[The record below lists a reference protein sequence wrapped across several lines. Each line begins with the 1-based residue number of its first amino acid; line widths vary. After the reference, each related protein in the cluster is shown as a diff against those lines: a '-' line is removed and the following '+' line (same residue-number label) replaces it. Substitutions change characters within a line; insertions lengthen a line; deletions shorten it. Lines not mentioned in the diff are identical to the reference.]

1 MAPQAKI
8 LVGFHWFCIG
18 FSIENMIYECENA
31 QIFAC
36 GALECCKSSKKR
48 IKPLIFV
55 KIGAEFFWGF
65 WEFIIPPL
73 IKYQLLIRGEYYK

>member
-8 LVGFHWFCIG
+8 LVDFHWFCID

-31 QIFAC
+31 KIFAC

-48 IKPLIFV
+48 IKSLILV
-55 KIGAEFFWGF
+55 KIGAEGAEIFWVF
-65 WEFIIPPL
+65 LDFIIPPP
-73 IKYQLLIRGEYYK
+73 LLGTKI

>member
-31 QIFAC
+31 KIFAC
-36 GALECCKSSKKR
+36 GALECYKSSKKR
-48 IKPLIFV
+48 IKSLILV
-55 KIGAEFFWGF
+55 KIGAEGAENFWDVFGF
-65 WEFIIPPL
+65 YNNPPPL
-73 IKYQLLIRGEYYK
+73 LGTKI

>member
-31 QIFAC
+31 KIFAC

-48 IKPLIFV
+48 IKPLILV
-55 KIGAEFFWGF
+55 KIGAEGAENFWGF
-65 WEFIIPPL
+65 LEFIRNPPL
-73 IKYQLLIRGEYYK
+73 IQIGTQ